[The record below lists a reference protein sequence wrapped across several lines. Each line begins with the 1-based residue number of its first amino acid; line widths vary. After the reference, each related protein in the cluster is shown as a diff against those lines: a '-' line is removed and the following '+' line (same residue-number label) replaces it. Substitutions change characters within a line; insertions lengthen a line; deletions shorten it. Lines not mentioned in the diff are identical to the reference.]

1 MRIDRI
7 EFEKQAR
14 RERAQAIGNLIGSAI
29 AAAAQFVSNA
39 WRSSSSRGTNSK
51 VPS

>member
-1 MRIDRI
+1 MRIDRM
-7 EFEKQAR
+7 EMERQAR
-14 RERAQAIGNLIGSAI
+14 RERAQVVGNLIGSAI
-29 AAAAQFVSNA
+29 AAVVQFVSNA

>member
-7 EFEKQAR
+7 EFEKQAS

-29 AAAAQFVSNA
+29 ATVIQFVSKA